1 MALTFSVIATASSAF
16 AQPSGPIPAMNG
28 GVVDAPVMQQH
39 VPTKKV
45 IPYAHLREADYIWG
59 KRVWRTIDLRE
70 KQNYPLYYPLVPLND
85 RWSLWDILKVN
96 INEGNITSYSPF
108 DPADE
113 TSELLDGDQFKYP
126 LVTGAGYP
134 DDVVKSLVELSFNA
148 VEYGEYYDKQ
158 KMDANGEPMYDEYD
172 EPIYEEDEYGM
183 ALQTRD
189 TTKIPIEAQEIIEY
203 KIKED
208 WFFDKQRSV
217 LDVRIEGIAPVVYRY
232 QEKTIIG
239 KRTLFWVY
247 FPECRYVFQ
256 NYFVYNEHNDARRM
270 SFDDLF
276 WKRKFQSYIHKETN
290 VYDREINDHK
300 VGVNALLKSEDIKYQ
315 IFKFEHDVW
324 HF

>member
-1 MALTFSVIATASSAF
+1 MKIGIKKLALSISVFATASIAF

-70 KQNYPLYYPLVPLND
+70 KQNYPLYYPLIPLND
-85 RWSLWDILKVN
+85 RWSLWDILRVN
-96 INEGNITSYSPF
+96 IEEGNITPF
-108 DPADE
+108 LVSDPDDLEAPN
-113 TSELLDGDQFKYP
+113 DGDQFKYP
-126 LVTGAGYP
+126 LVQGQTANYNGL
-134 DDVVKSLVELSFNA
+134 VKSLFNIEI
-148 VEYGEYYDKQ
+148 VSDEPRDSL
-158 KMDANGEPMYDEYD
+158 NGYDEWGD
-172 EPIYEEDEYGM
+172 PIYVLD
-183 ALQTRD
+183 ALGDRIQIID
-189 TTKIPIEAQEIIEY
+189 TSYIAIEAQEIIEY
-203 KIKED
+203 HIKED
-208 WFFDKQRSV
+208 WIFDKQRSV
-217 LDVRIEGIAPVVYRY
+217 LDVRIEGIAPVTYLKEGDAIVGKT
-232 QEKTIIG
+232 EK
-239 KRTLFWVY
+239 FWVY

-300 VGVNALLKSEDIKYQ
+300 VGVDALLKSEDIKYQ